1 MNAEGW
7 TVKLLPTALI
17 LLMAGA
23 GIVYLL
29 ARQWWRAV
37 YWFSGAMLNVAVT
50 FGF

>member
-1 MNAEGW
+1 VNAANW
-7 TVKLLPTALI
+7 KVYVLPTALI

-23 GIVYLL
+23 GIVYLC
-29 ARQWWRAV
+29 ARQWWRAA